1 MVFKLAREA
10 EKTWQRIM
18 GHQLI
23 GKVVEGIRFVDG
35 LIMQE
40 AA

>member
-10 EKTWQRIM
+10 EKTWQRLHSHTWLKQVI
-18 GHQLI
+18 
-23 GKVVEGIRFVDG
+23 DG
-35 LIMQE
+35 VAFEDGAIKK